1 MLKELIKLSNH
12 LDVKGLKKET
22 DYLDGVIKKFLRNI
36 PLILKIPMVLTPAAT
51 YRKEGRDKA
60 LQTLERARDL
70 VVEANNLLVNEEDEV
85 SQTDRFY
92 EKSIMHM
99 RDAARSIDAAKHSLT
114 GHGGGF
120 RAGFNI
126 QHPDEMF

>member
-1 MLKELIKLSNH
+1 MLKDLVKLADH
-12 LDVKGLKKET
+12 LDAKGLKKEA
-22 DYLDGVIKKFLRNI
+22 DYLDGVIKKLSQEYTVN
-36 PLILKIPMVLTPAAT
+36 PEDPSGPDSAAT
-51 YRKEGRDKA
+51 YRSESRDKA
-60 LQTLERARDL
+60 LQTLERARNL
-70 VVEANNLLVNEEDEV
+70 VVEANNLLVNDEDEV

-120 RAGFNI
+120 RAGINV
-126 QHPDEMF
+126 QHPDEMY